1 MSHRDTILHL
11 FTLYCAVT
19 GRSPAR
25 VSTLVWNHGARHRQI
40 VAGADLRT
48 RTFERALRWFSD
60 HWPEELAWPQ
70 GIARPVPERE
80 DAAAPAAPLDSKGRE
95 LSAAMALGANGRL
108 RSPTALCKALRIR
121 RSTYDY
127 VIRRYADARDRAD
140 AFPQRNTWSRR
151 LLEVLVASGDA
162 RFAKRRRRLE
172 KAAEIG
178 RRLFQMSAPGKRP
191 GKKQSADPATLTAT
205 HRRYLGGE

>member
-1 MSHRDTILHL
+1 
-11 FTLYCAVT
+11 
-19 GRSPAR
+19 
-25 VSTLVWNHGARHRQI
+25 
-40 VAGADLRT
+40 
-48 RTFERALRWFSD
+48 
-60 HWPEELAWPQ
+60 
-70 GIARPVPERE
+70 
-80 DAAAPAAPLDSKGRE
+80 
-95 LSAAMALGANGRL
+95 MALGANGRL